1 MKYRG
6 TQGASGRVSK
16 SYQQLIF
23 SGEANRPLAQE
34 ICDYL
39 DVRLG
44 DAQIKTFSDG
54 EISVKLNENVRG
66 RDVFII
72 QPISSPANDNLMQLI
87 LMMDAA
93 RRASA
98 ARMTIVMPYYG
109 YGRQDRKSE
118 PRVPISARVMA
129 DLLESMGPNRLLCMD
144 LHADQIQGFFH
155 IPVDHLYA
163 APVFVE
169 YIKEKQLSDLV
180 VVSPDS
186 GGVERA
192 RFLARQ
198 IGAGLAII
206 DKRRPQANVSEV
218 MHVIGDVNGKTC
230 ILYDDMI
237 DTAGTITK
245 AAAALKNNGAASVMA
260 CATHAVLSGP
270 AITRLQESNIDEIIL
285 SNTID
290 LPAEKRIDK
299 IKSLSVAKLYG
310 EAIRRIHNEESV
322 SSLFL
327 NN

>member
-1 MKYRG
+1 M
-6 TQGASGRVSK
+6 SK

-39 DVRLG
+39 GVRMG
-44 DAQIKTFSDG
+44 DAMIKTYSDG

-72 QPISSPANDNLMQLI
+72 QPISSPANDHLMQLL

-98 ARMTIVMPYYG
+98 ARMTVVMPYYG

-118 PRVPISARVMA
+118 PRVPISARVIA
-129 DLLESMGPNRLLCMD
+129 DLVEAMGPNRMLCMD

-155 IPVDHLYA
+155 IPVDHLFA

-169 YIKEKQLSDLV
+169 YIKEKQIQEPV

-218 MHVIGDVNGKTC
+218 MHVIGDVEGKTC

-245 AAAALKNNGAASVMA
+245 AADALKKNGAASVMA

-270 AITRLQESNIDEIIL
+270 AVERLQNSIIDEIIL
-285 SNTID
+285 SNTIA
-290 LPAEKRIDK
+290 LTPEKQISK
-299 IKSLSVAKLYG
+299 IKALSVARLYG

-327 NN
+327 AN

>member
-1 MKYRG
+1 M
-6 TQGASGRVSK
+6 
-16 SYQQLIF
+16 SYEMLIF
-23 SGEANRPLAQE
+23 SGNSNRPLAEE
-34 ICDYL
+34 ICAHL
-39 DVRLG
+39 GTTLGQARLK
-44 DAQIKTFSDG
+44 QFSDG
-54 EISVKLNENVRG
+54 EISVKLEDNVRG
-66 RDVFII
+66 RDVFLI
-72 QPISSPANDNLMQLI
+72 QPISAPANDHLVECLLMI
-87 LMMDAA
+87 DAI

-98 ARMTIVMPYYG
+98 SRITVVIPYYG

-118 PRVPISARVMA
+118 PRVPISARVVA
-129 DLLESMGPNRLLCMD
+129 DLLEAMLPDRVLCMD
-144 LHADQIQGFFH
+144 LHADQIQGFFR

-163 APVFVE
+163 APVFVD
-169 YIKEKQLSDLV
+169 YLLKKGMKDPV

-198 IGAGLAII
+198 INAGLAII

-218 MHVIGDVNGKTC
+218 MHVIGEVAGKTC

-245 AAAALKNNGAASVMA
+245 AAEALKNSGATSVMA

-270 AITRLQESNIDEIIL
+270 AVERLQNSILDEVIL
-285 SNTID
+285 SNSIQ
-290 LPAEKRIDK
+290 LPDSKKIDK
-299 IKSLSVAKLYG
+299 LTVRSVAQLCS

-327 NN
+327 

>member
-1 MKYRG
+1 M
-6 TQGASGRVSK
+6 
-16 SYQQLIF
+16 F

-72 QPISSPANDNLMQLI
+72 QPISSPANDHLMQLI

-169 YIKEKQLSDLV
+169 YIKEKQMSDLV

-218 MHVIGDVNGKTC
+218 MHVIGDVEGKTC

-245 AAAALKNNGAASVMA
+245 AAAALKSNGASSVMA

-270 AITRLQESNIDEIIL
+270 AIERLRESNIDEIIL

-290 LPAEKRIDK
+290 LAAEKRIDK

-327 NN
+327 AN